1 MAQAT
6 PIENSRATPMDTAA
20 ISGIRDNEIF
30 QRVMPQN
37 TAAITVKLLAP
48 LSTSSYKYYVVSLL
62 DDYGIRE
69 SVLGEGVYNG
79 GNLITFSLPPQ
90 PRFKN
95 VRISFSYDANSPES
109 LRWNGPQLNAGEVFL
124 VAGQSNAANHGEPGT
139 SPLLANPVHR
149 GVDVSYSPA
158 LWLPLEENKK
168 YYETI
173 DDSVNKS
180 AIWAK
185 FADSLGA
192 ALQTAE
198 GRSFPIPVAV
208 LNVAFGGSAVEF
220 WQYFPGDLSPYGPNL
235 NLFPRLRLGGTALN
249 RLDANGAN
257 ICSFRAVLWHQGEAN
272 SERSFTQPNYIPGTS
287 IALGVADRKTYAS
300 MLTQVATD
308 FRSQT
313 GCAQPWMIA
322 SATWESAYWWNFD
335 GKPVSEKFRA
345 ETEIRKGQRHLWS
358 HVPVD
363 AGEPVFKAGPD
374 TDMFSGDVAGYGA
387 PGYRRDGVHMTHA
400 GQDLH
405 GELWASRVAKLIDPG
420 IAVVDEKTRVA
431 EAGNVL
437 AAFKSQ
443 LGRTDEEMEYDNE
456 GLRYWVQTKIA
467 NPTLDV
473 GTGFANSDER
483 YIRDSF
489 QSILGRRPAFWEA
502 TYWVNQLA
510 SGATTRATLIGP
522 NKAGYENTLSANGR
536 TIFRLYVNVMGRT
549 LPEIQQ
555 DAGGLAYWTSIL
567 DNHLASES
575 AIADNFRASAEY
587 RVRSA
592 FVKAF
597 SRQPTL
603 TEMNKYFNSAGSYS
617 DAALAQQVWNAE
629 NAQP

>member
-1 MAQAT
+1 
-6 PIENSRATPMDTAA
+6 
-20 ISGIRDNEIF
+20 
-30 QRVMPQN
+30 
-37 TAAITVKLLAP
+37 
-48 LSTSSYKYYVVSLL
+48 
-62 DDYGIRE
+62 
-69 SVLGEGVYNG
+69 
-79 GNLITFSLPPQ
+79 
-90 PRFKN
+90 
-95 VRISFSYDANSPES
+95 
-109 LRWNGPQLNAGEVFL
+109 
-124 VAGQSNAANHGEPGT
+124 
-139 SPLLANPVHR
+139 
-149 GVDVSYSPA
+149 
-158 LWLPLEENKK
+158 
-168 YYETI
+168 
-173 DDSVNKS
+173 
-180 AIWAK
+180 
-185 FADSLGA
+185 
-192 ALQTAE
+192 
-198 GRSFPIPVAV
+198 
-208 LNVAFGGSAVEF
+208 
-220 WQYFPGDLSPYGPNL
+220 
-235 NLFPRLRLGGTALN
+235 
-249 RLDANGAN
+249 
-257 ICSFRAVLWHQGEAN
+257 
-272 SERSFTQPNYIPGTS
+272 
-287 IALGVADRKTYAS
+287 

-363 AGEPVFKAGPD
+363 AGEPVFRAGPD

-473 GTGFANSDER
+473 GAGFANSDER

-489 QSILGRRPAFWEA
+489 QNILGRRPAFWEA

-522 NKAGYENTLSANGR
+522 NKAGYENTLSTNGR

-597 SRQPTL
+597 GRQPTL